1 MWIRKIYIFDL
12 QMGKDFNTCL
22 LTCTSLQET
31 ALQEG
36 ILFFQSAVNIFLDQ
50 ANCGSSE
57 GNRDNPI
64 MVSIFDRGLPLT
76 G

>member
-12 QMGKDFNTCL
+12 QMGKDFNMCL
-22 LTCTSLQET
+22 LTCMSSQET
-31 ALQEG
+31 ALQEC

-64 MVSIFDRGLPLT
+64 MVSILDRRLPLT